1 MILAFERYR
10 ALVTIPVERF
20 NAALNSNRYSW
31 KKIFLKYFAPV
42 LVVSVSFN
50 LPRFFETQLEE
61 RIEVM
66 NEFNKEKNL
75 SVKVNYQKSPKEE
88 KYSF

>member
-10 ALVTIPVERF
+10 ALVTMPVERF
-20 NAALNSNRYSW
+20 NAALNSNKYSW
-31 KKIFLKYFAPV
+31 KKILLCYFAPV

-61 RIEVM
+61 SVEVM

-75 SVKVNYQKSPKEE
+75 SVKVNYQISQKGSI
-88 KYSF
+88 

>member
-20 NAALNSNRYSW
+20 NAALNSNKYSW
-31 KKIFLKYFAPV
+31 KKILLKYFAPV

-75 SVKVNYQKSPKEE
+75 SVKVN
-88 KYSF
+88 